1 MSEADLSRIIK
12 DPLYSGKDNTRITG
26 SINRDELSLIA
37 VIDGQS
43 LRHGFV
49 RTHPRL
55 DTLLAVVFPLD
66 KGCTTEVT
74 ESLPLR
80 LRIVHVVHAAV
91 GRADAPSRYAAERCL
106 DRQVNVYGWGP
117 AKVLLFQ

>member
-80 LRIVHVVHAAV
+80 LRIVYVVHTAV
-91 GRADAPSRYAAERCL
+91 GRTNAPPRNTAERCL
-106 DRQVNVYGWGP
+106 DRQINVHSCGQDE
-117 AKVLLFQ
+117 VL